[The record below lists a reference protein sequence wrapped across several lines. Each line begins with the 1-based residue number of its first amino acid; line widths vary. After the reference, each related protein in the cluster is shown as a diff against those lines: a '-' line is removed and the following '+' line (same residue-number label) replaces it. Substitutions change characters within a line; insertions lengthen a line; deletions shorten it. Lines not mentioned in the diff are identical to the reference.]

1 MIQSFKMQ
9 YILVDIAD
17 RGNFYPF
24 SLTQSLA
31 SIRVGVFTLQE
42 RWEQHLKATTGIY
55 TANYLQALYEDNDFL
70 KNNDSL
76 IFINITCLPS
86 EAIIEKINQL
96 NDGEKLM
103 SEAGK
108 WIATKSSERSFQ
120 KILLAN
126 LPPLT
131 VKDVN
136 FVQDQLQLL
145 SLHAKWIVRDIAW
158 IKTLRNSEPIDHS
171 NKFINAE
178 NIFIE
183 AGATVLCS
191 NLNASEGPI
200 YIGKDAIVMEGTA
213 IRGPFVLGQKGVVK
227 MNTSIY
233 GATSIGPYCLAGGEI
248 KNSVLMGYSNKGHEG
263 YLGDSI
269 IGHWCNIGAGTCNS
283 NIKNT
288 AGKVQLWNDFKQ
300 EWEELGQK
308 MGMLMGDYS
317 RFAIQSSINTGSY
330 IGVSAN
336 IFGNGLLPKNLPNFT
351 WGVLAGYQFEKAVED
366 LNNWK
371 KLKGFAVTE
380 AEKMVLKH
388 LYKETHQH

>member
-1 MIQSFKMQ
+1 MQ

-31 SIRVGVFTLQE
+31 SIRVGVFSLQE
-42 RWEQHLKATTGIY
+42 RWEQLLKTSTGIY
-55 TANYLQALYEDNDFL
+55 TDHYLQVLYEDSEFL
-70 KNNDSL
+70 KHNESL
-76 IFINITCLPS
+76 YFINITCLPT
-86 EAIIEKINQL
+86 EEIITKINQL
-96 NDGEKLM
+96 NEGEKLM
-103 SEAGK
+103 SETGK
-108 WIATKSSERSFQ
+108 WIATKSTERSFQ
-120 KILLAN
+120 KILLAS
-126 LPPLT
+126 LPPIT
-131 VKDVN
+131 VKDVS
-136 FVQDQLQLL
+136 FIQDQMHLL
-145 SLHAKWIVRDIAW
+145 SLHAKWIERDFAW
-158 IKTLRNSEPIDHS
+158 IKNIRSSASIDHS
-171 NKFINAE
+171 NKLVHAD

-183 AGATVLCS
+183 AGATVLCT

-200 YIGKDAIVMEGTA
+200 YIGKESIVMEGCS

-233 GATSIGPYCLAGGEI
+233 GATTVGPYCLAGGEI

-288 AGKVQLWNDFKQ
+288 AGIVQLWNEFKQ
-300 EWEELGQK
+300 EWEEVGQK

-330 IGVSAN
+330 VGVSAN

-351 WGVLAGYQFEKAVED
+351 WGILPGYQLEKAVND
-366 LNNWK
+366 IINWK
-371 KLKGFAVTE
+371 KLKGFTVTE

-388 LYKETHQH
+388 LYNQTHHH